1 MVSQDRADVTGYTE
15 ARLFNEV
22 IHYSYFVCAAQ
33 VYDYDLMEY
42 LLGWGANV
50 NDVSYKT
57 GSYSEKKNALIGAI
71 RAKLYGQY
79 RYDFPPSKSEAQ
91 TLAHLEKMFDF
102 LLSKG
107 IDPNF
112 VSNSGSTLME
122 VVDMPR
128 DIFCMGHVTPR
139 TRRILYKKLLD
150 AGADPNFKDDKG
162 KTVLDYVL
170 EERSHAADV
179 EAAKLIQS
187 YMN

>member
-1 MVSQDRADVTGYTE
+1 M
-15 ARLFNEV
+15 
-22 IHYSYFVCAAQ
+22 
-33 VYDYDLMEY
+33 
-42 LLGWGANV
+42 

-102 LLSKG
+102 
-107 IDPNF
+107 
-112 VSNSGSTLME
+112 
-122 VVDMPR
+122 
-128 DIFCMGHVTPR
+128 PR